1 MRKLLLAFSI
11 LFFYYLSAQNDSS
24 VISSELFTIVPD
36 SLKIPI
42 DNRISY
48 RYPNWNY
55 ENRNIKLTQIK
66 NKVLRDS
73 LDDNGSLVS
82 RTECTISVYPYY
94 FTMGG
99 TYILKSQT
107 SGDILGQN
115 TTYPGDIVTY
125 RFQIVK
131 NGKYIEYYSDGNKK
145 AKGRYWGSVKIGKW
159 KYYYPNGTNY
169 KTEKY
174 LKPWKL
180 KWDNKKY
187 NHRNA
192 KLINKSTN

>member
-1 MRKLLLAFSI
+1 MRILLLVFHFLIS
-11 LFFYYLSAQNDSS
+11 FYSSWAQNENTVS
-24 VISSELFTIVPD
+24 VLKGFVIPD

-82 RTECTISVYPYY
+82 QTECTISVYPYY

-107 SGDILGQN
+107 SGEILGQD

-131 NGKYIEYYSDGNKK
+131 NGKYIEYYFVGNKK

-159 KYYYPNGTNY
+159 KYYYPNSTNY

-187 NHRNA
+187 NRRNA
-192 KLINKSTN
+192 KLVNKSTN